1 VLKQRL
7 AGFEVTTGYGRG
19 SWRPYVG
26 VTVSHPDLRFQVDA
40 RYSGIVDDML
50 QTTNSNTVAVS
61 AGAGHAPSAR

>member
-7 AGFEVTTGYGRG
+7 AGFEVTTGYGRA

-50 QTTNSNTVAVS
+50 QTTNSSSTR
-61 AGAGHAPSAR
+61 PSPSSGRPR

>member
-1 VLKQRL
+1 LPVNVGLSS
-7 AGFEVTTGYGRG
+7 AVRG
-19 SWRPYVG
+19 AAFI
-26 VTVSHPDLRFQVDA
+26 HPDLRFQVDA